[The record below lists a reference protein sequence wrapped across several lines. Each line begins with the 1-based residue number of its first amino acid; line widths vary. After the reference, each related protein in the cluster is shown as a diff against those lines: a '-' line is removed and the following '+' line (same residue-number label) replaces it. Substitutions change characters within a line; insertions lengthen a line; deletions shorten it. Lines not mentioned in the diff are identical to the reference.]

1 MIFSGASPLL
11 ASKFITLRN
20 PCFCFCCCFS
30 VLDITCIIFLFSDDE
45 DLSAKD
51 APDIGTTNTAASK
64 TLTAPDAVKDSAP
77 SAGTGKETTV
87 PKKKAKKS
95 SADKGVVIISDNPSG
110 PPLDDVSFLLP
121 FCAQFY
127 AVIFPRVHRC
137 S

>member
-1 MIFSGASPLL
+1 MTLLVIF
-11 ASKFITLRN
+11 F
-20 PCFCFCCCFS
+20 
-30 VLDITCIIFLFSDDE
+30 FLSDDE

-51 APDIGTTNTAASK
+51 APDVGNTNTAASK

-77 SAGTGKETTV
+77 SAGTGKEATV

-121 FCAQFY
+121 SAHNFML
-127 AVIFPRVHRC
+127 
-137 S
+137 